1 MNKEIILRLSKYKR
15 LLQKLKA
22 LGLEKVF
29 SNNLGDALGV
39 TSALVRKDFSCL
51 KIKGNKRGGYV
62 IDELIAEID
71 TILGKNNPLEII
83 VVGCGKIGTAIMQ
96 YNGLAR
102 DGITVA
108 AGFDILPDKVS
119 YKGDILILPMSEL
132 DNFVHDR
139 QIKVGVIAVPESAAT
154 EVFEKMIKAGI
165 LGYLNFSPVELK
177 CTKDSQIPLDSKSC
191 YVINN
196 INLAVEI
203 ENLFYHVN
211 KKEEMMADLVNNNP
225 K

>member
-39 TSALVRKDFSCL
+39 TSALVRKDFSFL
-51 KIKGNKRGGYV
+51 KIKGNKRGGYI
-62 IDELIAEID
+62 IDELIEEID
-71 TILGKNNPLEII
+71 SILGQHKPREII

-102 DGITVA
+102 DGITIA
-108 AGFDILPDKVS
+108 AGFDILPDKVA
-119 YKGDILILPMSEL
+119 YKGDALILPMSEL
-132 DNFVHDR
+132 DNFVYEN

-154 EVFEKMIKAGI
+154 AVFEKMISAGI

-177 CTKDSQIPLDSKSC
+177 CTKDSQIPLDNKSC

-211 KKEEMMADLVNNNP
+211 RKEELMAEIGDNNT

>member
-1 MNKEIILRLSKYKR
+1 MNREIILRLSKYKR
-15 LLQKLKA
+15 LLQKFKA

-39 TSALVRKDFSCL
+39 TPALVRKDFSCL
-51 KIKGNKRGGYV
+51 KITGNKRGGYA
-62 IDELIAEID
+62 IDELISEID
-71 TILGKNNPLEII
+71 TILGKHHPLDII

-96 YNGLAR
+96 YNGLAK

-108 AGFDILPDKVS
+108 AGFDIIPDKVS
-119 YKGDILILPMSEL
+119 YKGNILILPMSEL
-132 DNFVHDR
+132 ENFVKDR

-154 EVFEKMIKAGI
+154 EVFEKMINAGI
-165 LGYLNFSPVELK
+165 LGFLNFSPVELK
-177 CTKDSQIPLDSKSC
+177 CSKDPQANDSKSC

-211 KKEEMMADLVNNNP
+211 KKEELLAEIED